1 MMWSLT
7 ERLKTALAIPESDI
21 LRIAPGVVAV
31 NPTREA
37 AIDAYIATRSDYTA
51 YRWWWRRGY
60 RCRRVSVADNQ
71 VVTVIYDP
79 EASVAVGQSDRAS
92 IILGSANTERRL
104 VTNAGVGGSLSGTAL
119 RSSLLWMAVRLYFGK
134 DGTKKTWTDG
144 PYAESEER
152 PVYGLSTKAFG
163 YEIGETFTASY
174 SDWNIVGYQSS
185 PMGQYGHPAGLA
197 IASYPLTK
205 KALPAPTNVGW
216 RLIEGP
222 AFVSH
227 GEFFNGMGFVAANA
241 AHISKWARQSGG
253 LTFPDVQAD
262 LTDFADGV
270 VTSTDTT
277 YVWCSVPGGT
287 NPYLMLPD
295 CKQYANDLL
304 AMSGKEGDIDLGLV
318 RSNMAKGGEFVAA
331 VATYREQTTLSGSL
345 AIELDSGTGINITVT
360 GTDGVVGEKKLYEL
374 DKAKSL
380 VGQYISSGRSV
391 VVDKSKTK
399 SNVEI
404 ESGIAEQVLEFYIW
418 YCAASLN
425 TRVQRSSS
433 DISYSEVCG
442 GALLASASDLVSRKD
457 RTAISILLRPG
468 MLSDRVAQQ
477 VLLSVANQ

>member
-1 MMWSLT
+1 MWSLT

-31 NPTREA
+31 NPAREA

-60 RCRRVSVADNQ
+60 RCRRISVADNQ

-79 EASVAVGQSDRAS
+79 EASAAVGQSDRAS

-104 VTNAGVGGSLSGTAL
+104 VTTANVGGSLSGTAL
-119 RSSLLWMAVRLYFGK
+119 RSSLLWMAVKLYFAQ
-134 DGTKKTWTDG
+134 DSATKAWTSG
-144 PYAESEER
+144 PFAQPEER

-174 SDWNIVGYQSS
+174 SDWNIVGYQGS
-185 PMGQYGHPAGLA
+185 PMGQYGHSAGLA
-197 IASYPLTK
+197 IANYPLVK

-227 GEFFNGMGFVAANA
+227 GEFFNGIGFVAANA

-253 LTFPDVQAD
+253 LTFPEVQAN
-262 LTDFADGV
+262 LNDFADGV

-287 NPYLMLPD
+287 NPYFMLPD

-304 AMSGKEGDIDLGLV
+304 AMSGKQGDIDLGLV
-318 RSNMAKGGEFVAA
+318 RSNMANGGEFTAA

-345 AIELDSGTGINITVT
+345 AIVLDSGTGINITVT
-360 GTDGVVGEKKLYEL
+360 DADGVAGAGKLYEL
-374 DKAKSL
+374 DQAKWLAS
-380 VGQYISSGRSV
+380 QYISSGRSV
-391 VVDKSKTK
+391 VVDKSGMK
-399 SNVEI
+399 SNVSI
-404 ESGIAEQVLEFYIW
+404 ESDIAEQVLEFYIW
-418 YCAASLN
+418 YSAASPN
-425 TRVQRSSS
+425 ARVTRSSS
-433 DISYSEVCG
+433 DVYYSEVCG
-442 GALLASASDLVSRKD
+442 GALLASASNLISRKD

-468 MLSDRVAQQ
+468 MISDRVAQR